1 MQSRGSLPR
10 FGNTP
15 QRRST
20 PSRCNP
26 AFSMTRAEAGVLNV
40 AYVTDTPNA
49 RLTKSPIDDV
59 RKYLRHDASPPGRS
73 SQHVAESQTRRAWSP
88 EIECAHELPV
98 ATPEQNIGSGG
109 VAVVQAY
116 IGLRVLDGHM
126 RSPG

>member
-1 MQSRGSLPR
+1 VTAVRKHAFALQPGLFHDASGSRI
-10 FGNTP
+10 
-15 QRRST
+15 
-20 PSRCNP
+20 
-26 AFSMTRAEAGVLNV
+26 LNV

-109 VAVVQAY
+109 VAVVQAR
-116 IGLRVLDGHM
+116 I
-126 RSPG
+126 